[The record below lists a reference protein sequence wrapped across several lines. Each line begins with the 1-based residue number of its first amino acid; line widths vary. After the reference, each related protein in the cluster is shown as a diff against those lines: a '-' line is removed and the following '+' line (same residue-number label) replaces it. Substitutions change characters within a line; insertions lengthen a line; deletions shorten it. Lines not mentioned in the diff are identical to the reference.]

1 MSKKVTVILKGYP
14 RLSETFIAQ
23 ELLALEQRG
32 LELSLVSLRHPTD
45 KSIHPIHREIKAPVR
60 YLPEY
65 VYQEPLRVLKS
76 WWKARQ
82 MPGYKTARSV
92 FFRDLKRDISP
103 NRVRRFAQACVLAAE
118 LPNQVDW
125 LYAHFLHTP
134 SSVTRYTAFMRQLP
148 WCGSA
153 HAKDIWTSPEWELR
167 EKLSDIKWLATCTNV
182 NADYLRSLSPD
193 NDRVDLVYHGLDF
206 ARFDVKDHQA
216 LLRNGTRT
224 DQPVVLISVGRAV
237 AKKGYDDLLKA
248 LSLLPKELKWRF
260 IHIGGGTL
268 SKNLKSLAQKLGIAE
283 NITWMGAQPQEV
295 VLEQY
300 READIFVLASR
311 ITEDGDRDGMPNVLM
326 EAQSQSLACL
336 STRVSAIPELIIDQE
351 TGLLVPPQAP
361 EELNQALQRLITN
374 PQLRQQLGE
383 AGAKRVRE
391 NFSMKRGIDQ
401 LMTRFMAG

>member
-76 WWKARQ
+76 WWKARKL
-82 MPGYKTARSV
+82 PGYETARAT

-118 LPNQVDW
+118 LPDQVDW

-206 ARFDVKDHQA
+206 TRFNTKDHQSQ
-216 LLRNGTRT
+216 LRDGTRS
-224 DQPVVLISVGRAV
+224 DQPVMLVSVGRAV
-237 AKKGYDDLLKA
+237 AKKGYDDLLTA
-248 LSLLPKELKWRF
+248 LSLLPEELNWRF
-260 IHIGGGTL
+260 IHIGGGNL
-268 SKNLKSLAQKLGIAE
+268 SKDLKSLAQKLGIAE
-283 NITWMGAQPQEV
+283 NINWMGAQPQEV

-300 READIFVLASR
+300 RQADLFVLASR

-361 EELNQALQRLITN
+361 KELSQALQHLISN
-374 PQLRQQLGE
+374 PQLRQQLGK
-383 AGAKRVRE
+383 AGEKRVRE
-391 NFSMKRGIDQ
+391 KFSMKRGIDQ